1 MFGYLRNF
9 SYLCRVKR
17 KHTDIDRMVMEA
29 HYLESLERE
38 SSLLLSDMERQDYID
53 QINDLRATNR
63 RLLDM
68 IDTMK
73 QTLDTVTASNKRSE
87 EQVRQLTAQIALLQ
101 KMIKNLEDK
110 NLRHNKH
117 AFGKSSLKKDKRAEE
132 KHSREEEKEDY
143 DGNHDNGAQASENTD
158 SQIDQTKV
166 KSEHLDGERA
176 KRENYTK
183 MNAAKVTELLCDTSN
198 IPAGMRLIGFK
209 EINEFDK
216 VSYIECVSYQVAIL
230 EDGFGVRHEYFVPAD
245 AEKAAGR
252 RPHLNTMPGTHGT
265 PEFIADLAADI
276 YQLHTPNYREG
287 IRMEMDKFTCS
298 DNTRMRSTLVALL
311 AKNWLKKG
319 ARMLKPLA
327 GLLKLKLLKV
337 GSFLNIDETWCRIRI
352 KIKGDGTKLGHYF
365 KKYIW
370 VLINKTEQ
378 VAYFLY
384 DNDENDSRG
393 YRPISSFLSGFKG
406 TVASDAYVVYKQL
419 CMEHPDIEHCLCW
432 AHVRAKFQYALE
444 ISKEEDAEWY
454 RNQIDY
460 LYLVESEIFTNDQVT
475 PEIIKKR
482 REGKDVTDTLTALYA
497 HARKALRQKGT
508 KYSDL
513 MVQALNYML
522 NGWDELQTYRKDGR
536 YTIDNLPAER
546 AIRPFTVSRKNSLHY
561 SSEEGVET
569 AMTYLT
575 VIETAKMWGLQVK
588 EYLTYVWR
596 EVMSGNTDYESM
608 TPEVVI
614 LCKQS
619 DQRSSGKAK

>member
-1 MFGYLRNF
+1 MQNF
-9 SYLCRVKR
+9 LYLCKVKK
-17 KHTDIDRMVMEA
+17 KHADIDRMVMES

-38 SSLLLSDMERQDYID
+38 SSPLLSDMERQDYID
-53 QINDLRATNR
+53 QINDLKATNK

-68 IDTMK
+68 IDTLK
-73 QTLDTVTASNKRSE
+73 QTLDSVTASNKRNE
-87 EQVRQLTAQIALLQ
+87 EFVVKLTAQVDQLQ
-101 KMIKNLEDK
+101 KMVKNLEDK
-110 NLRHNKH
+110 NQRHNKH
-117 AFGKSSLKKDKRAEE
+117 TFGKSSLKKNKRVEE
-132 KHSREEEKEDY
+132 KKGREEDKEDY
-143 DGNHDNGAQASENTD
+143 DGSHGNEAQISEKTDN
-158 SQIDQTKV
+158 QIDQAKV

-183 MNAAKVTELLCDTSN
+183 MNAAKVTSLLCDTAN
-198 IPAGMRLIGFK
+198 IPDGMRLIGFK

-216 VSYIECVSYQVAIL
+216 ISYVECVSYQVAIL

-245 AEKAAGR
+245 TEKAAGR

-265 PEFIADLAADI
+265 PEFVADLAADI

-298 DNTRMRSTLVALL
+298 DNTRM
-311 AKNWLKKG
+311 NWLKKG
-319 ARMLKPLA
+319 AKMLEPLV
-327 GLLKLKLLKV
+327 GLLKAKLLKV
-337 GSFLNIDETWCRIRI
+337 GSFLNIDETWSRIRI
-352 KIKGDGTKLGHYF
+352 KIKGDGTKLGHYY

-370 VLINKTEQ
+370 ILINKIEQ

-419 CMEHPDIEHCLCW
+419 CLEHPDIEHCLCW

-454 RNQIDY
+454 RNLIDY
-460 LYLVESEIFTNDQVT
+460 LYLVESEIVLNRLT
-475 PEIIKKR
+475 PDKVKAR
-482 REGKDVTDTLTALYA
+482 RGRKDITDTLTSLYT
-497 HARKALRQKGT
+497 HARKALRQKGK

-513 MVQALNYML
+513 MLQALNYML
-522 NGWDELQTYRKDGR
+522 NSWDELQTYRKDGR

-546 AIRPFTVSRKNSLHY
+546 AIRPFTVGRKNSLHY
-561 SSEEGVET
+561 SSEEGVEM

-575 VIETAKMWGLQVK
+575 IIETAKMWGLQVK

-596 EVMSGNTDYESM
+596 EVMSGNADYESM
-608 TPEVVI
+608 TPEMVI
-614 LCKQS
+614 ARQNS
-619 DQRSSGKAK
+619 

>member
-1 MFGYLRNF
+1 MFAYVQNF
-9 SYLCRVKR
+9 SYLCKVKK
-17 KHTDIDRMVMEA
+17 KHADIDWMVMES

-38 SSLLLSDMERQDYID
+38 SSPLLSDMERQDYID
-53 QINDLRATNR
+53 QINDLKATNK

-68 IDTMK
+68 IDTLK
-73 QTLDTVTASNKRSE
+73 QTLDTVSASNRRNE
-87 EQVRQLTAQIALLQ
+87 ELVRKLTDQVELLQ
-101 KMIKNLEDK
+101 KMIKNLEDR
-110 NLRHNKH
+110 NNRHNKH
-117 AFGKSSLKKDKRAEE
+117 AFGKSSLKKNKRVEE
-132 KHSREEEKEDY
+132 KKSREEDKEDY
-143 DGNHDNGAQASENTD
+143 DGNHDALNHEEKSAD
-158 SQIDQTKV
+158 DQIDQTKV

-183 MNAAKVTELLCDTSN
+183 MNAAKVTSLLCDTTN
-198 IPAGMRLIGFK
+198 IPEGMRLIGFK

-230 EDGFGVRHEYFVPAD
+230 EDEFGVRHEYFVPAD

-276 YQLHTPNYREG
+276 YQMHTPNYREG

-298 DNTRMRSTLVALL
+298 DNTRM
-311 AKNWLKKG
+311 NWLKKG
-319 ARMLKPLA
+319 AKMLKPLVE
-327 GLLKLKLLKV
+327 LLKAKLLKV
-337 GSFLNIDETWCRIRI
+337 GSFLNIDETWSRIRI
-352 KIKGDGTKLGHYF
+352 KIKGDGTKLGHYY

-370 VLINKTEQ
+370 ILINKIEQ

-419 CMEHPDIEHCLCW
+419 CLEHPDIEHCLCW

-454 RNQIDY
+454 RNLIDY
-460 LYLVESEIFTNDQVT
+460 LYLVESEIILNRLT
-475 PEIIKKR
+475 PDKVKER
-482 REGKDVTDTLTALYA
+482 RERKDVTDTLTSLYT
-497 HARKALRQKGT
+497 HAKKALRQKGK

-513 MVQALNYML
+513 MLQALNYML
-522 NGWDELQTYRKDGR
+522 NSWDELLTYRKDGR

-546 AIRPFTVSRKNSLHY
+546 AIRPFTVGRKNSLHY
-561 SSEEGVET
+561 SSEEGVEM
-569 AMTYLT
+569 AMIYLT
-575 VIETAKMWGLQVK
+575 IIETAKMWGLQVK

-596 EVMSGNTDYESM
+596 EIMSGNTNYESM
-608 TPEVVI
+608 TPEMVI
-614 LCKQS
+614 ARQNS
-619 DQRSSGKAK
+619 

>member
-1 MFGYLRNF
+1 MDRILFSSQTDMWATPQDLFDELNEEFHFDLDPCATYENAKCDMQNF
-9 SYLCRVKR
+9 LYLCKVKK
-17 KHTDIDRMVMEA
+17 KHADIDRMVMES

-38 SSLLLSDMERQDYID
+38 SSPALSDMERQDYID
-53 QINDLRATNR
+53 QINDLKASNR
-63 RLLDM
+63 RLIDM
-68 IDTMK
+68 IDTLK
-73 QTLDTVTASNKRSE
+73 QTLESVTASNKRNE
-87 EQVRQLTAQIALLQ
+87 ELVVKLTAQIDQLQ
-101 KMIKNLEDK
+101 KMVKNLEDK
-110 NLRHNKH
+110 NQRHNKH
-117 AFGKSSLKKDKRAEE
+117 TFGKSSLKKNKRAED
-132 KHSREEEKEDY
+132 KKSREEEKEDY
-143 DGNHDNGAQASENTD
+143 DGNHDNRAQASENTD
-158 SQIDQTKV
+158 NKIDQTKV

-198 IPAGMRLIGFK
+198 IPAGMRFIGFK
-209 EINEFDK
+209 EINEYDK
-216 VSYIECVSYQVAIL
+216 ISYIECVSYQVAIL
-230 EDGFGVRHEYFVPAD
+230 EDEFGVRHEYFVPAD

-276 YQLHTPNYREG
+276 YQLHTPN
-287 IRMEMDKFTCS
+287 
-298 DNTRMRSTLVALL
+298 
-311 AKNWLKKG
+311 
-319 ARMLKPLA
+319 
-327 GLLKLKLLKV
+327 
-337 GSFLNIDETWCRIRI
+337 
-352 KIKGDGTKLGHYF
+352 
-365 KKYIW
+365 
-370 VLINKTEQ
+370 
-378 VAYFLY
+378 
-384 DNDENDSRG
+384 
-393 YRPISSFLSGFKG
+393 
-406 TVASDAYVVYKQL
+406 
-419 CMEHPDIEHCLCW
+419 IEHCLCW

-475 PEIIKKR
+475 PEIIKER
-482 REGKDVTDTLTALYA
+482 REGKDVTDTLTALYS
-497 HARKALRQKGT
+497 HARKALRQKGK

-522 NGWDELQTYRKDGR
+522 NSWDELQTYRKDGR

-561 SSEEGVET
+561 SSEEGVEM

-575 VIETAKMWGLQVK
+575 IIETAKMWGLQVQ

-614 LCKQS
+614 AKQNS
-619 DQRSSGKAK
+619 

>member
-1 MFGYLRNF
+1 MFVYVQNF
-9 SYLCRVKR
+9 SYLCKVKR
-17 KHTDIDRMVMEA
+17 KHADIDRMVMES

-38 SSLLLSDMERQDYID
+38 SSPSMCDMERQDYIN
-53 QINDLRATNR
+53 QINDLKATIK

-68 IDTMK
+68 IDTLK
-73 QTLDTVTASNKRSE
+73 QTLDSVTASNKRNE
-87 EQVRQLTAQIALLQ
+87 ELVVKLTAQIDQLQ
-101 KMIKNLEDK
+101 KMVKNLEDR
-110 NLRHNKH
+110 NNRHNKH
-117 AFGKSSLKKDKRAEE
+117 TFGKSSLKKNKRVEEE
-132 KHSREEEKEDY
+132 KSREEDKEDY
-143 DGNHDNGAQASENTD
+143 DGKHDNEARISENTD
-158 SQIDQTKV
+158 NQIDQAKV

-183 MNAAKVTELLCDTSN
+183 MNAAKVTSLLCDTTN
-198 IPAGMRLIGFK
+198 IPDGMRLIGFK
-209 EINEFDK
+209 EVNEYDK
-216 VSYIECVSYQVAIL
+216 ISYIECVSYQVAIL
-230 EDGFGVRHEYFVPAD
+230 EDEFGVRHEYFVPAD
-245 AEKAAGR
+245 AERAAGR

-298 DNTRMRSTLVALL
+298 DNTRM
-311 AKNWLKKG
+311 NWLKKG
-319 ARMLKPLA
+319 AKMLKPLVE
-327 GLLKLKLLKV
+327 LLKAKLLKV

-370 VLINKTEQ
+370 ILINKIEQ

-384 DNDENDSRG
+384 DNDGNDSRG

-419 CMEHPDIEHCLCW
+419 CLEHPDIEHCLCW

-454 RNQIDY
+454 RNLIDY
-460 LYLVESEIFTNDQVT
+460 LYLVESEIILNRLT
-475 PEIIKKR
+475 PDKVKER
-482 REGKDVTDTLTALYA
+482 RGRKDVTDTLTSLYT
-497 HARKALRQKGT
+497 HAKKALRQKGK

-513 MVQALNYML
+513 MLQALNYML
-522 NGWDELQTYRKDGR
+522 NSWDELQTYRKDGR

-561 SSEEGVET
+561 SSEEGVEM

-575 VIETAKMWGLQVK
+575 IIETAKMWGLQVK

-596 EVMSGNTDYESM
+596 EVMSGNTNYESM
-608 TPEVVI
+608 TPEMVVA
-614 LCKQS
+614 KQNS
-619 DQRSSGKAK
+619 

>member
-1 MFGYLRNF
+1 MFVNLQNF
-9 SYLCRVKR
+9 SYFCKVKK
-17 KHTDIDRMVMEA
+17 KHADIDRMVMES

-38 SSLLLSDMERQDYID
+38 SSPSMCDMERQVYID
-53 QINDLRATNR
+53 QINDLKATNK

-68 IDTMK
+68 IDTLK
-73 QTLDTVTASNKRSE
+73 QTLDTVTASNRRNE
-87 EQVRQLTAQIALLQ
+87 ELVKKLTAQIEQLQ
-101 KMIKNLEDK
+101 MMIKNLEDR
-110 NLRHNKH
+110 NNRHNKH
-117 AFGKSSLKKDKRAEE
+117 TFGKSSLKKNKLAESQT
-132 KHSREEEKEDY
+132 SREEEKEDY
-143 DGNHDNGAQASENTD
+143 DGNHDAQNYDEKSAD
-158 SQIDQTKV
+158 DQIDQTKV

-183 MNAAKVTELLCDTSN
+183 MNAAKVTSLLCDTTH
-198 IPAGMRLIGFK
+198 IPEGMRLIGFK

-230 EDGFGVRHEYFVPAD
+230 EDEFGVRHEYFVPAD
-245 AEKAAGR
+245 TEKAAGR

-276 YQLHTPNYREG
+276 YQMHTPNYREG

-298 DNTRMRSTLVALL
+298 DNTRM
-311 AKNWLKKG
+311 NWLKKG
-319 ARMLKPLA
+319 AIMLKPLLE
-327 GLLKLKLLKV
+327 LLKMKLLKV

-370 VLINKTEQ
+370 ILINKIEQ

-406 TVASDAYVVYKQL
+406 TVESDAYVVYKQL
-419 CMEHPDIEHCLCW
+419 TKEHPDILHCICW

-444 ISKEEDAEWY
+444 ISKEEDAVWY
-454 RNQIDY
+454 RNLIDY
-460 LYLVESEIFTNDQVT
+460 LYLVESEIIINRLT
-475 PEIIKKR
+475 PDKIKER
-482 REGKDVTDTLTALYA
+482 REKKDITDTLTSLYT
-497 HARKALRQKGT
+497 HARKALCNKGK

-513 MVQALNYML
+513 MLQALNYML
-522 NGWDELQTYRKDGR
+522 NSWDELQNYRKDGR

-561 SSEEGVET
+561 SSEEGVEM
-569 AMTYLT
+569 AMIYLT
-575 VIETAKMWGLQVK
+575 VIETAKMWGLQIK
-588 EYLTYVWR
+588 EYLAYVWR
-596 EVMSGNTDYESM
+596 EIMSGNTDYESM
-608 TPEVVI
+608 TPEVVVAR
-614 LCKQS
+614 KNS
-619 DQRSSGKAK
+619 

>member
-1 MFGYLRNF
+1 MAVSVIFHTF
-9 SYLCRVKR
+9 VAAMR
-17 KHTDIDRMVMEA
+17 KKATTVERIL
-29 HYLESLERE
+29 LESNLRQSIENGLETE
-38 SSLLLSDMERQDYID
+38 NQLSDMERQDYIN
-53 QINDLRATNR
+53 QINDLKATIK

-68 IDTMK
+68 IDTLK
-73 QTLDTVTASNKRSE
+73 QTLDSVTASNKRNE
-87 EQVRQLTAQIALLQ
+87 ELVVKLTAQVDQLQ
-101 KMIKNLEDK
+101 KMVKNLEDK
-110 NLRHNKH
+110 NQRHNKH
-117 AFGKSSLKKDKRAEE
+117 TFGKSSLKKNKRVEE
-132 KHSREEEKEDY
+132 KKGREEDKEDY
-143 DGNHDNGAQASENTD
+143 DGNHGNETQIFEKTDN
-158 SQIDQTKV
+158 QIDQTKV

-183 MNAAKVTELLCDTSN
+183 MNAAKVTSLLCDTTN
-198 IPAGMRLIGFK
+198 IPDGMRLIGFK

-216 VSYIECVSYQVAIL
+216 ISYIECVSYQVAIL
-230 EDGFGVRHEYFVPAD
+230 EDEFGVRHEYFVPAD
-245 AEKAAGR
+245 TEKAAGR

-298 DNTRMRSTLVALL
+298 DNTRM
-311 AKNWLKKG
+311 NWLKKG
-319 ARMLKPLA
+319 AKMLKPLVE
-327 GLLKLKLLKV
+327 LLKAKLLKV
-337 GSFLNIDETWCRIRI
+337 GSFLNIDETWSRIRI
-352 KIKGDGTKLGHYF
+352 KIKGDGTKLGHYY

-370 VLINKTEQ
+370 ILINKIEQ

-419 CMEHPDIEHCLCW
+419 CLEHPDIEHCLCW

-454 RNQIDY
+454 RNLIDY
-460 LYLVESEIFTNDQVT
+460 LYLVESEIILNRLT
-475 PEIIKKR
+475 PDKVKER
-482 REGKDVTDTLTALYA
+482 RGRKDITDTLTSLYT
-497 HARKALRQKGT
+497 HAKKALRQKGK

-513 MVQALNYML
+513 MLQALNYML
-522 NGWDELQTYRKDGR
+522 NSWDELQTYRKDGR

-546 AIRPFTVSRKNSLHY
+546 AIRPFTVGRKNSLHY
-561 SSEEGVET
+561 SSEEGVEM

-575 VIETAKMWGLQVK
+575 IIETAKMWGLQVK

-596 EVMSGNTDYESM
+596 EVMSGNTNYESM
-608 TPEVVI
+608 TPEMVI
-614 LCKQS
+614 AKQNS
-619 DQRSSGKAK
+619 

>member
-1 MFGYLRNF
+1 MFAYVQNF
-9 SYLCRVKR
+9 LYLCKVKK
-17 KHTDIDRMVMEA
+17 KHADIDRMVMES

-38 SSLLLSDMERQDYID
+38 PSPSMCDMERQDYIN
-53 QINDLRATNR
+53 QINDLKATIK

-68 IDTMK
+68 IDTLK
-73 QTLDTVTASNKRSE
+73 QTLDSVTASNKRNE
-87 EQVRQLTAQIALLQ
+87 ELVVKLTAQVDQLQ
-101 KMIKNLEDK
+101 KMVKNLEDK
-110 NLRHNKH
+110 NQRHNKH
-117 AFGKSSLKKDKRAEE
+117 TFGKSSLKKNKRVEE
-132 KHSREEEKEDY
+132 KKSREEDKEDY
-143 DGNHDNGAQASENTD
+143 DGNHDNEAQISENTD
-158 SQIDQTKV
+158 NQVDQTKV

-183 MNAAKVTELLCDTSN
+183 MNAAKVTSLLCDTTN
-198 IPAGMRLIGFK
+198 IPEGMRLIGFK

-216 VSYIECVSYQVAIL
+216 ISYVECVSYQVAIL
-230 EDGFGVRHEYFVPAD
+230 EDEFGARHEYFVPAD

-298 DNTRMRSTLVALL
+298 DNTRM
-311 AKNWLKKG
+311 NWLKKG
-319 ARMLKPLA
+319 AKMLKPLIER
-327 GLLKLKLLKV
+327 LKAKLLKV
-337 GSFLNIDETWCRIRI
+337 GSFLNIDETWSRIRI
-352 KIKGDGTKLGHYF
+352 KIKGDGTKLGHYY

-370 VLINKTEQ
+370 ILINKIEQ

-384 DNDENDSRG
+384 DNDENDRRG

-419 CMEHPDIEHCLCW
+419 CLEHPDIEHCLCW
-432 AHVRAKFQYALE
+432 AHVRARFQYALE

-454 RNQIDY
+454 RNLIDY
-460 LYLVESEIFTNDQVT
+460 LYLVESEIILNRLT
-475 PEIIKKR
+475 PDKVKER
-482 REGKDVTDTLTALYA
+482 RGRKDITDTLTSLYT
-497 HARKALRQKGT
+497 HAKKALRQKGK

-513 MVQALNYML
+513 MLQALNYML
-522 NGWDELQTYRKDGR
+522 NSWDELLTYRKDGR

-546 AIRPFTVSRKNSLHY
+546 AIRPFTVGRKNSLHY
-561 SSEEGVET
+561 SSEDGVEM

-575 VIETAKMWGLQVK
+575 IIETAKMWGLQVK

-596 EVMSGNTDYESM
+596 EIMSGNTNYESM
-608 TPEVVI
+608 TPEMVI
-614 LCKQS
+614 AKQNS
-619 DQRSSGKAK
+619 

>member
-1 MFGYLRNF
+1 MFAYVQNF
-9 SYLCRVKR
+9 SYLCKVKK
-17 KHTDIDRMVMEA
+17 KHADIDWMVMES

-38 SSLLLSDMERQDYID
+38 SSPLLSDMERQDYID
-53 QINDLRATNR
+53 QINDLKATNK

-68 IDTMK
+68 IDTLK
-73 QTLDTVTASNKRSE
+73 QTLDTVSASNRRNE
-87 EQVRQLTAQIALLQ
+87 ELVRKLTDQVELLQ
-101 KMIKNLEDK
+101 KMIKNLEDR
-110 NLRHNKH
+110 NNRHNKH
-117 AFGKSSLKKDKRAEE
+117 AFGKSSLKKNKRVEE
-132 KHSREEEKEDY
+132 KKSREEDKEDY
-143 DGNHDNGAQASENTD
+143 DGNHDALNHEEKSAD
-158 SQIDQTKV
+158 DQIDQTKV

-183 MNAAKVTELLCDTSN
+183 MNAAKVTSLLCDTTN
-198 IPAGMRLIGFK
+198 IPEGMHLIGFK

-230 EDGFGVRHEYFVPAD
+230 EDEFGVRHEYFVPAD

-276 YQLHTPNYREG
+276 YQMHTPNYREG

-298 DNTRMRSTLVALL
+298 DNTRM
-311 AKNWLKKG
+311 NWLKKG
-319 ARMLKPLA
+319 AKMLKPLVE
-327 GLLKLKLLKV
+327 LLKAKLLKV
-337 GSFLNIDETWCRIRI
+337 GSFLNIDETWSRIRI
-352 KIKGDGTKLGHYF
+352 KIKGDGTKLGHYY

-370 VLINKTEQ
+370 ILINKIEQ

-419 CMEHPDIEHCLCW
+419 CLEHPDIEHCLCW

-454 RNQIDY
+454 RNLIDY
-460 LYLVESEIFTNDQVT
+460 LYLVESEIILNRLT
-475 PEIIKKR
+475 PDKVKER
-482 REGKDVTDTLTALYA
+482 RERKDVTDTLTSLYT
-497 HARKALRQKGT
+497 HAKKALRQKGK

-513 MVQALNYML
+513 MLQALNYML
-522 NGWDELQTYRKDGR
+522 NSWDELQTYRKDGR

-546 AIRPFTVSRKNSLHY
+546 AIRPFTVGRKNSLHY
-561 SSEEGVET
+561 SSEEGVEM
-569 AMTYLT
+569 AMIYLT
-575 VIETAKMWGLQVK
+575 IIETAKMWGLQVK

-614 LCKQS
+614 ARQNS
-619 DQRSSGKAK
+619 

>member
-1 MFGYLRNF
+1 MFVYLQNF
-9 SYLCRVKR
+9 SYFCKVKK
-17 KHTDIDRMVMEA
+17 KHADIDRMVMES

-38 SSLLLSDMERQDYID
+38 SSPSMCDMERQVYID
-53 QINDLRATNR
+53 QINDLKATNK

-68 IDTMK
+68 IDTLK
-73 QTLDTVTASNKRSE
+73 QTLDTVTASNRRNE
-87 EQVRQLTAQIALLQ
+87 ELVKKLTAQIEQLQ
-101 KMIKNLEDK
+101 MMIKNLEDR
-110 NLRHNKH
+110 NNRHNKH
-117 AFGKSSLKKDKRAEE
+117 TFGKSSLKKNKLAESQT
-132 KHSREEEKEDY
+132 SREEEKEDY
-143 DGNHDNGAQASENTD
+143 DGNHDAQNYDEKSAD
-158 SQIDQTKV
+158 DQIDQTKV

-183 MNAAKVTELLCDTSN
+183 MNAAKVTSLLCDTTH
-198 IPAGMRLIGFK
+198 IPEGMRLIGFK

-230 EDGFGVRHEYFVPAD
+230 EDEFGVRHEYFVPAD
-245 AEKAAGR
+245 TEKAAGR

-276 YQLHTPNYREG
+276 YQMHTPNYREG

-298 DNTRMRSTLVALL
+298 DNTRM
-311 AKNWLKKG
+311 NWLKKG
-319 ARMLKPLA
+319 AIMLKPLLE
-327 GLLKLKLLKV
+327 LLKMKLLKV

-370 VLINKTEQ
+370 ILINKIEQ

-406 TVASDAYVVYKQL
+406 TVESDAYVVYKQL
-419 CMEHPDIEHCLCW
+419 TKEHPDILHCICW

-444 ISKEEDAEWY
+444 ISKEEDAVWY
-454 RNQIDY
+454 RNLIDY
-460 LYLVESEIFTNDQVT
+460 LYLVESEIIINRLT
-475 PEIIKKR
+475 PDKIKER
-482 REGKDVTDTLTALYA
+482 REKKDITDTLTSLYT
-497 HARKALRQKGT
+497 HARKALCNKGK

-513 MVQALNYML
+513 MLQALNYML
-522 NGWDELQTYRKDGR
+522 NSWDELQNYRKDGR

-561 SSEEGVET
+561 SSEEGVEM
-569 AMTYLT
+569 AMIYLM
-575 VIETAKMWGLQVK
+575 VIETAKMWGLQIK
-588 EYLTYVWR
+588 EYLAYVWR
-596 EVMSGNTDYESM
+596 EIMSGRSTLSLSLSKNTDYESM
-608 TPEVVI
+608 TPEVVVAR
-614 LCKQS
+614 KNS
-619 DQRSSGKAK
+619 

>member
-1 MFGYLRNF
+1 
-9 SYLCRVKR
+9 VKK
-17 KHTDIDRMVMEA
+17 KHADIAWMVMES

-38 SSLLLSDMERQDYID
+38 SSPLLSDMERQDYID
-53 QINDLRATNR
+53 QINDLKATNK

-68 IDTMK
+68 IDTLK
-73 QTLDTVTASNKRSE
+73 QTLDTVSASNRRNE
-87 EQVRQLTAQIALLQ
+87 ELVRKLTDQVELLQ
-101 KMIKNLEDK
+101 KMIKNLEDR
-110 NLRHNKH
+110 NNRHNKH
-117 AFGKSSLKKDKRAEE
+117 AFGKSSLKKNKRVEE
-132 KHSREEEKEDY
+132 KKSREEDKEDY
-143 DGNHDNGAQASENTD
+143 DGNHDALNHEEKSAD
-158 SQIDQTKV
+158 DQIDQTKV

-183 MNAAKVTELLCDTSN
+183 MNAAKVTSLLCDTTN
-198 IPAGMRLIGFK
+198 IPEGMRLIGFK

-230 EDGFGVRHEYFVPAD
+230 EDEFGVRHEYFVPAD
-245 AEKAAGR
+245 TEKAAGR

-298 DNTRMRSTLVALL
+298 DNTRM
-311 AKNWLKKG
+311 NWLKKG
-319 ARMLKPLA
+319 AKMLKPLVE
-327 GLLKLKLLKV
+327 LLKLKLLKV

-352 KIKGDGTKLGHYF
+352 KTKGDGTKLGHYF
-365 KKYIW
+365 KKYVWI
-370 VLINKTEQ
+370 LINKIEQ

-419 CMEHPDIEHCLCW
+419 CLEHPDIEHCLCW

-454 RNQIDY
+454 RNLIDH
-460 LYLVESEIFTNDQVT
+460 LYLVESEIILNRLT
-475 PEIIKKR
+475 PDKVKER
-482 REGKDVTDTLTALYA
+482 RGRKDVTDTLTSLYT
-497 HARKALRQKGT
+497 HAKKALRQKGK

-513 MVQALNYML
+513 MLQALNYML
-522 NGWDELQTYRKDGR
+522 NSWDELQTYRKDGR

-546 AIRPFTVSRKNSLHY
+546 AIRPFTVGRKNSLHY
-561 SSEEGVET
+561 SSEEGVEM

-575 VIETAKMWGLQVK
+575 IIETAKMWGLQVK

-596 EVMSGNTDYESM
+596 EVMSGNTNYESM
-608 TPEVVI
+608 TPEMVI
-614 LCKQS
+614 AKQNS
-619 DQRSSGKAK
+619 

>member
-1 MFGYLRNF
+1 MFAYVQNF
-9 SYLCRVKR
+9 LYLCKVKR
-17 KHTDIDRMVMEA
+17 KHTDIDRMVMES

-38 SSLLLSDMERQDYID
+38 SSSSMCDMERQDYID
-53 QINDLRATNR
+53 QINDLKVSNK
-63 RLLDM
+63 RLIEM
-68 IDTMK
+68 IDVLK
-73 QTLDTVTASNKRSE
+73 QTLESVTASNKRNE
-87 EQVRQLTAQIALLQ
+87 ELVVKLTAQVDQLQ

-110 NLRHNKH
+110 NQRHNKH
-117 AFGKSSLKKDKRAEE
+117 TFGKSSLKKNKRVEE
-132 KHSREEEKEDY
+132 KKSREEDKEDY
-143 DGNHDNGAQASENTD
+143 DGKRDNEAQISENTD
-158 SQIDQTKV
+158 NQVDQTKV

-183 MNAAKVTELLCDTSN
+183 MNAAKVTSLLCDTTN
-198 IPAGMRLIGFK
+198 IPEGMRLIGFK

-216 VSYIECVSYQVAIL
+216 ISYVECVSYQVAIL
-230 EDGFGVRHEYFVPAD
+230 EDEFGVRHDYFVPAD
-245 AEKAAGR
+245 VEKAAGR
-252 RPHLNTMPGTHGT
+252 RPHLNMMPGTHGT
-265 PEFIADLAADI
+265 PDFIADLAADI

-298 DNTRMRSTLVALL
+298 DNTRM
-311 AKNWLKKG
+311 NWLKKG
-319 ARMLKPLA
+319 EKMLRPLVE
-327 GLLKLKLLKV
+327 LLKAKLLKV

-370 VLINKTEQ
+370 ILINKIEQ

-419 CMEHPDIEHCLCW
+419 CQEHPDIEHCLCW
-432 AHVRAKFQYALE
+432 AHVRARFQYALE

-454 RNQIDY
+454 RNLIDY
-460 LYLVESEIFTNDQVT
+460 LYLVESEIILNRLT
-475 PEIIKKR
+475 PDKVKER
-482 REGKDVTDTLTALYA
+482 RGRKDITDTLTSLYT
-497 HARKALRQKGT
+497 HAKKALRQKGK

-513 MVQALNYML
+513 MLQALNYML
-522 NGWDELQTYRKDGR
+522 NSWDELLTYRKDGR

-546 AIRPFTVSRKNSLHY
+546 AIRPFTVGRKNSLHY
-561 SSEEGVET
+561 SSEDGVEM

-575 VIETAKMWGLQVK
+575 IIETAKMWGLQVK

-596 EVMSGNTDYESM
+596 EIMSGNTNYESM
-608 TPEVVI
+608 TPEMVI
-614 LCKQS
+614 AKQNS
-619 DQRSSGKAK
+619 

>member
-1 MFGYLRNF
+1 MFAYVRIFL
-9 SYLCRVKR
+9 YLCKVKK
-17 KHTDIDRMVMEA
+17 KHADIDRMVMES

-38 SSLLLSDMERQDYID
+38 PSPSMCDMERQDYIN
-53 QINDLRATNR
+53 QINDLKATIK

-68 IDTMK
+68 IDTLK
-73 QTLDTVTASNKRSE
+73 QTLDSVTASNKRNE
-87 EQVRQLTAQIALLQ
+87 ELVVKLTAQVDQLQ
-101 KMIKNLEDK
+101 KMVKNLEDK
-110 NLRHNKH
+110 NQRHNKH
-117 AFGKSSLKKDKRAEE
+117 TFGKSSLKKNKRVGE
-132 KHSREEEKEDY
+132 KKGREEDKEDY
-143 DGNHDNGAQASENTD
+143 DGKHGNEAQISENTD
-158 SQIDQTKV
+158 NQIDQTKV

-183 MNAAKVTELLCDTSN
+183 MNAAKVTSLLCDTTN
-198 IPAGMRLIGFK
+198 IPDGMRLIGFK

-216 VSYIECVSYQVAIL
+216 ISYVECVSYQVAIL
-230 EDGFGVRHEYFVPAD
+230 EDEFGVRHEYFVPAD
-245 AEKAAGR
+245 VEKAAGR

-298 DNTRMRSTLVALL
+298 DNTRM
-311 AKNWLKKG
+311 NWLKKG
-319 ARMLKPLA
+319 EKMLRPLVE
-327 GLLKLKLLKV
+327 LLKAKLLKV

-370 VLINKTEQ
+370 ILINKIEQ

-419 CMEHPDIEHCLCW
+419 CLEHPDIEHCLCW
-432 AHVRAKFQYALE
+432 AHVRARFQYALE

-454 RNQIDY
+454 RNLIDY
-460 LYLVESEIFTNDQVT
+460 LYLVESEIILNRLT
-475 PEIIKKR
+475 PDKVKER
-482 REGKDVTDTLTALYA
+482 RGRKDITDTLTSLYA
-497 HARKALRQKGT
+497 HAKKALCQNGK

-513 MVQALNYML
+513 MLQALNYML
-522 NGWDELQTYRKDGR
+522 NSWDELQTYRKDGR

-546 AIRPFTVSRKNSLHY
+546 AIRPFTVGRKNSLHY
-561 SSEEGVET
+561 SSEEGVEM

-575 VIETAKMWGLQVK
+575 IIETAKMWGLQVK

-596 EVMSGNTDYESM
+596 EVMSGNTNYESM
-608 TPEVVI
+608 TPEMVI
-614 LCKQS
+614 
-619 DQRSSGKAK
+619 AK